1 MNEGSGIINGNGGQE
16 KIGSQINQSINQ
28 SINQVHCIL
37 LKMKI

>member
-28 SINQVHCIL
+28 VHCIL